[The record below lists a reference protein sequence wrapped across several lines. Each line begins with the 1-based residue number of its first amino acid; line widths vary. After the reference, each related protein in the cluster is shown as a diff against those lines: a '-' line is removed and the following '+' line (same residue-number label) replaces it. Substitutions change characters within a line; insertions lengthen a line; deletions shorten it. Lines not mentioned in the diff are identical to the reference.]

1 MNEQILSNCDADE
14 TKSIGDNSLFELTQV
29 DFSTDTYL
37 TGIKS
42 ELSVENTNL
51 SNSIG
56 VERSHEYT
64 AELARLD
71 QLFDGRVICLKTF
84 IDANTHSSNETVAK
98 NAAKVWKKLAAY
110 DLFFYKLGYEKELS
124 RAFSMIEEFENPDVK
139 PLIESLVGVAEP
151 LSEVKT
157 AAANLQTLYRKNQGV
172 LATKKE
178 VVPSFIQKKVV
189 IDIINE
195 KLLPYLM
202 VMSRVKPDEY
212 GETFVKIARYI
223 ETMNTKIRTR
233 KSRATAP
240 EEEVNSE
247 VE

>member
-1 MNEQILSNCDADE
+1 M
-14 TKSIGDNSLFELTQV
+14 
-29 DFSTDTYL
+29 
-37 TGIKS
+37 IK
-42 ELSVENTNL
+42 
-51 SNSIG
+51 
-56 VERSHEYT
+56 
-64 AELARLD
+64 
-71 QLFDGRVICLKTF
+71 
-84 IDANTHSSNETVAK
+84 
-98 NAAKVWKKLAAY
+98 
-110 DLFFYKLGYEKELS
+110 
-124 RAFSMIEEFENPDVK
+124 EFENPDVK

-233 KSRATAP
+233 KSRATT
-240 EEEVNSE
+240 EEEVISE